1 MADAETLRNVP
12 LFQDLP
18 GKSIDRIAK
27 FARRRVFQAGDA
39 IVKEGDEGVGFFLV
53 TKGTV
58 DIARGGTSI
67 AQVAEGGF
75 FGEMAL
81 LDNHRRSATVTAIG
95 DVETLA
101 IMRSDF
107 LAELR
112 ANGDLAVELLSVM
125 SKRIRD
131 LDQQLA
137 ER

>member
-18 GKSIDRIAK
+18 SKSIDRIAK
-27 FARRRVFQAGDA
+27 FARSRVFQAGET

-53 TKGTV
+53 TKGKV
-58 DIARGGTSI
+58 DITRGGTSI
-67 AQVAEGGF
+67 AQVGEGGF

-95 DVETLA
+95 EVETLA

-112 ANGDLAVELLSVM
+112 NNADLAVELLSVL
-125 SKRIRD
+125 SKRVRD
-131 LDQQLA
+131 LDQKLA

>member
-75 FGEMAL
+75 FGEMA
-81 LDNHRRSATVTAIG
+81 VTAIG